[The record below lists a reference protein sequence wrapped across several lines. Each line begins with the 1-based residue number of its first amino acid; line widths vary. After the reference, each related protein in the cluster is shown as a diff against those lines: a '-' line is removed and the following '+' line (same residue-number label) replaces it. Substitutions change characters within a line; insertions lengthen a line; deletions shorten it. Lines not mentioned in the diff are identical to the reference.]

1 MFLRSLT
8 TSSWLRKNCNDIF
21 TYQQLEL
28 VARHLHPELASR
40 TCIQSLQSDTCIQ
53 SLQSDT
59 CIQIL
64 TFRLCNCLV
73 NVITL
78 NLDILLCQ
86 N

>member
-21 TYQQLEL
+21 TYQQSEL
-28 VARHLHPELASR
+28 VARHLYPELAVR
-40 TCIQSLQSDTCIQ
+40 
-53 SLQSDT
+53 T

-64 TFRLCNCLV
+64 AFRLCNCLV
-73 NVITL
+73 NAIVL

>member
-53 SLQSDT
+53 
-59 CIQIL
+59 IL

>member
-8 TSSWLRKNCNDIF
+8 TSIWLRKKCNDIF

-28 VARHLHPELASR
+28 VARHLHPELAVR
-40 TCIQSLQSDTCIQ
+40 TCSR
-53 SLQSDT
+53 
-59 CIQIL
+59 IL
-64 TFRLCNCLV
+64 TIRLRNSLV
-73 NVITL
+73 NAIVL